1 MRLTMRSP
9 ALAACLTLALAG
21 SAVAEPALTAP
32 LKDGKGQTVGT
43 VTLTEAPNGVL
54 LRVEAQGLP
63 PGWHG
68 MHFHEK
74 GACQGPKFES
84 AGGHV
89 HMGPGAP
96 KHGLLNA
103 DATDSGDLPNLYVAP
118 DGKVMV
124 ELFSDKVRLRQGAGS
139 VPPLL
144 GTNGASVIVH
154 ANPDDYTSQPIGGA
168 GARIACASLM

>member
-1 MRLTMRSP
+1 MRSST
-9 ALAACLTLALAG
+9 LAACLFVALGG
-21 SAVAEPALTAP
+21 SAAADPALTAP

-43 VTLTEAPNGVL
+43 VTLTEAPDGVL

-63 PGWHG
+63 AGWHG

-74 GACQGPKFES
+74 GACEGPKFES

-96 KHGLLNA
+96 RHGFLNA
-103 DATDSGDLPNLYVAP
+103 DQTDAGDLPNLYVGA
-118 DGKVMV
+118 DGKATV
-124 ELFSDKVRLRQGAGS
+124 ELFSDRVRLRQGAGS
-139 VPPLL
+139 VPALL
-144 GTNGASVIVH
+144 GTGGASLIVH

-168 GARIACASLM
+168 GARIACATLM

>member
-1 MRLTMRSP
+1 MKHH
-9 ALAACLTLALAG
+9 ALAACIVLGVAGPALAD
-21 SAVAEPALTAP
+21 PAMTAP

-54 LRVEAQGLP
+54 LRIEAQGLP

-74 GACQGPKFES
+74 GTCEAPDFKS

-89 HMGPGAP
+89 HMGSGAP
-96 KHGLLNA
+96 KHGFLNA
-103 DATDSGDLPNLYVAP
+103 DQTDAGDLPNLYVAA
-118 DGKVMV
+118 DGKATA
-124 ELFSDKVRLRQGAGS
+124 EFYDDKVRLRQTARS
-139 VPPLL
+139 VPALL
-144 GTNGASVIVH
+144 GPNGASVIIH

-168 GARIACASLM
+168 GARIACASLT